1 MGELGK
7 VAYLAYGDVT
17 GWKNYQGLPMP
28 TWANLPQGIRDA
40 WNAAA
45 RAVLEDANSDE

>member
-1 MGELGK
+1 MDDGEA
-7 VAYLAYGDVT
+7 AYRAYGDHV

-28 TWANLPQGIRDA
+28 EWANLPPLIQGA

-45 RAVLEDANSDE
+45 EAIIERT